1 MKGKNRM
8 DKVRIGIIGIGNM
21 GSGHAN
27 NIKNGKCPEMEL
39 TAVADINPERLKW
52 AEENLGFVYCQIFYS
67 RGTAWTGA

>member
-27 NIKNGKCPEMEL
+27 NIKMEN
-39 TAVADINPERLKW
+39 ARRWN
-52 AEENLGFVYCQIFYS
+52 
-67 RGTAWTGA
+67 